1 MNSVFVYC
9 EIEEGNVAD
18 VSLELLTKGRSLANQ
33 LNCQLEAVVAGSGL
47 KDIEKQILP
56 YGVDKL
62 HVFDGEGLYPYTSL
76 PHTAILVN
84 LFKEEQPQICLMGAT
99 VIGRDLGPRVSSAL
113 TSGLTAD
120 CTSLEI
126 GDHEDKKE
134 GKTYLLHASSKGKQ
148 VMISSLPLQEYME
161 GIDSQSG
168 IMLARAAKTLAE

>member
-1 MNSVFVYC
+1 MNNLFVYC
-9 EIEEGNVAD
+9 EIEEGNVLD

-33 LNCQLEAVVAGSGL
+33 LNCQLEAVVAGTGL

-76 PHTAILVN
+76 PQHSYPGET
-84 LFKEEQPQICLMGAT
+84 FSKKSSHKICLMGAT

-134 GKTYLLHASSKGKQ
+134 GKTYKNLCIRSVRLSAVTSLLR
-148 VMISSLPLQEYME
+148 L
-161 GIDSQSG
+161 
-168 IMLARAAKTLAE
+168 